1 MGVRIGLTL
10 YIMKRLD
17 SDLFDYIEDIA
28 KASPRHRMNHDLRT
42 QAEES
47 VVHDSRFMVN
57 GEEWRDTSQRM
68 LNVMMKDTVIPIHR
82 HCETSE
88 TVIILRGSGD
98 EVIYDEHGTEIGRV
112 TLRYGSDCPAVQV
125 PRNAYHTFIPHE
137 DGTVIF
143 EAKDRAYDPEKTE
156 DFLK

>member
-1 MGVRIGLTL
+1 MTFEMKTL
-10 YIMKRLD
+10 NFR
-17 SDLFDYIEDIA
+17 LFDAIGEEA
-28 KASPRHRMNHDLRT
+28 CASPRHRMNYDLRT
-42 QAEES
+42 QTE
-47 VVHDSRFMVN
+47 DSD
-57 GEEWRDTSQRM
+57 ETWRDSSQRM

-98 EVIYDEHGTEIGRV
+98 EVIYDEHGTEKGRV
-112 TLRYGSDCPAVQV
+112 TLRYGGDSPAVQV